1 MYGPGESKASRATMV
16 LLGVAGRIKS
26 LRYRF
31 DRTQE
36 QFSSLVGVAPETVA
50 AWELGEGVVL
60 DHLVRVAD
68 RTGASLDW
76 LISGLSPERLECIRG
91 EAMRSAVRLRAG
103 GRTIDGRGVG
113 EEGQPDARRVPF
125 RTAQ

>member
-1 MYGPGESKASRATMV
+1 
-16 LLGVAGRIKS
+16 VAGRIKT

-36 QFSSLVGVAPETVA
+36 QFASLVGVLPETVT
-50 AWELGEGVVL
+50 AWELGEGIVL
-60 DHLVRVAD
+60 DQLVRIAD

-76 LISGLSPERLECIRG
+76 LISGLSPERLEFIRG
-91 EAMRSAVRLRAG
+91 EATRSAVRLRAG
-103 GRTIDGRGVG
+103 GSLNEGRGVG
-113 EEGQPDARRVPF
+113 EEGQPNVGRDPF